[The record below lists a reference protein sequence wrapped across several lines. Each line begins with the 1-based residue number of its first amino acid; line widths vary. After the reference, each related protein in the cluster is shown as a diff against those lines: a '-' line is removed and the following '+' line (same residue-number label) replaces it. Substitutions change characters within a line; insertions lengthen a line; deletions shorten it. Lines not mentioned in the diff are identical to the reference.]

1 MHRDT
6 SLLASQSRLHT
17 ARWGRS
23 PLDSCGTMQ
32 AASELDSCRYSHPAE
47 LEQHSSASYTL
58 NGAEAAGPLDM
69 PPGLRLG
76 PRVEHV
82 KISRDGSILEL
93 LPEAL
98 DLPRVC
104 LINLLQQ

>member
-1 MHRDT
+1 MQT
-6 SLLASQSRLHT
+6 AS
-17 ARWGRS
+17 AI
-23 PLDSCGTMQ
+23 DSCGH
-32 AASELDSCRYSHPAE
+32 SHPTE
-47 LEQHSSASYTL
+47 LERHSSASYTYTL
-58 NGAEAAGPLDM
+58 DGADAAGPLDK

-98 DLPRVC
+98 DLPQVG
-104 LINLLQQ
+104 LINLLVQYRGTASMLF